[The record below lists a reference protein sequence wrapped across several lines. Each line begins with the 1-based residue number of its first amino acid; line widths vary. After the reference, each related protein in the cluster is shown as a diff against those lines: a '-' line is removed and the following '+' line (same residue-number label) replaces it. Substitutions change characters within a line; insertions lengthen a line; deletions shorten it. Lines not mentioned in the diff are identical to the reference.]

1 MTVITIN
8 DRVRDALTD
17 EAGTVIGIRNG
28 YYEVELDNG
37 DNNLYLECEIYPDIE
52 EVV

>member
-8 DRVRDALTD
+8 DRVRDVLTD
-17 EAGTVIGIRNG
+17 EVGTVIDIRNG
-28 YYEVELDNG
+28 YYEVELDKG
-37 DNNLYLECEIYPDIE
+37 DNNVYLECEICPDVK